1 MMLFP
6 DTFRASSLKLLD
18 EATDS
23 PVVSSV
29 NDAVPEIANGLAG
42 PDLSTIGMVY
52 VSCEQAERV
61 RSRGTNMAWHRIRV
75 FARNSAAPRAGP
87 YLRASAAKA
96 NNLAS
101 RSV

>member
-61 RSRGTNMAWHRIRV
+61 RSRGTNMAWHRIRGFGAEFCSSTGWTV
-75 FARNSAAPRAGP
+75 SKGECG
-87 YLRASAAKA
+87 KGQGT
-96 NNLAS
+96 
-101 RSV
+101 